1 MKPGVALRCDFDE
14 LGKLRFD
21 KRRHREHIDSMTY
34 IDPPHGDQRAKVFED
49 RVMPGNWRVE
59 REYEDGAT
67 EVAIFSGR
75 TARERAIRYAD
86 WLYGDFEEMVLEPY
100 GYPQRS

>member
-1 MKPGVALRCDFDE
+1 VKPAVGLRCDFAE
-14 LGKLRFD
+14 LGERRID
-21 KRRHREHIDSMTY
+21 KRRQREHIDGMPY
-34 IDPPHGDQRAKVFED
+34 IDPPHEDQRAKVFED

-59 REYEDGAT
+59 CEHEDGAT

-100 GYPQRS
+100 RFPKRS

>member
-1 MKPGVALRCDFDE
+1 
-14 LGKLRFD
+14 
-21 KRRHREHIDSMTY
+21 
-34 IDPPHGDQRAKVFED
+34 
-49 RVMPGNWRVE
+49 MPGNWRVE
-59 REYEDGAT
+59 CEHEDGAT

-100 GYPQRS
+100 RFPKRS